1 MNSDVSDAPEDHPP
15 EQRPYVPYVPEPV
28 VELGPPLNRLALT
41 APLHW
46 LRLGWRDFLRKPAIG
61 LFFGA
66 CFVLMGLTVLL
77 VFRHAPIYTLALC
90 AGFLLLGPLLC
101 LGLYEVSRRL
111 ERGEPVTL
119 PDALIAWMGNVAQ
132 IAIFGAVL
140 LILEMLWGRAALVVF
155 AVSFD
160 GMPDFAGSLTKLL
173 DAANLGFIVAYLA
186 VGALFAGLIFAVS
199 VIAMPLL
206 LDRDTDAVTA
216 GLASLKLC
224 LSQPLVMLL
233 WGAIVT
239 GLVVLAM
246 LPMFAGLLVV
256 GPWLGHASWHAYRAA
271 LPRDEAAPDEAP
283 PPAQ

>member
-1 MNSDVSDAPEDHPP
+1 MSDVPEEPAA
-15 EQRPYVPYVPEPV
+15 YVPYVPEPAV
-28 VELGPPLNRLALT
+28 QLGPRLNRLPLST
-41 APLHW
+41 PLHW
-46 LRLGWRDFLRKPAIG
+46 LKLGWRDLRRQPAIG

-66 CFVLMGLTVLL
+66 CFTLMGLAVLM
-77 VFRHAPIYTLALC
+77 VFRHAPLYTLALC

-101 LGLYEVSRRL
+101 LGLYDVSRRL

-119 PDALIAWMGNVAQ
+119 SYALAAWMDNLAQ

-160 GMPDFAGSLTKLL
+160 GMPDFAGSLLKLL
-173 DAANLGFIVAYLA
+173 DPSHLGFITAYLG
-186 VGALFAGLIFAVS
+186 VGAVFAGLIFGVS

-206 LDRDTDAVTA
+206 LDRDTDAVSA

-224 LSQPLVMLL
+224 ITQPLVMLL
-233 WGAIVT
+233 WGFTVT
-239 GLVVLAM
+239 LLVVLAM

-271 LPRDEAAPDEAP
+271 MAADDAAPT
-283 PPAQ
+283 AQ

>member
-1 MNSDVSDAPEDHPP
+1 MNSAVSDAPEEPAD
-15 EQRPYVPYVPEPV
+15 YVPYVPEPAAQ
-28 VELGPPLNRLALT
+28 LGPRLNRLPLS
-41 APLHW
+41 APLRW
-46 LRLGWRDFLRKPAIG
+46 LKLGWRDLCRQPAIG

-66 CFVLMGLTVLL
+66 CFALMGLAVLM
-77 VFRHAPIYTLALC
+77 VFRHAPLYTLALC

-101 LGLYEVSRRL
+101 LGLYDVSRRL

-119 PDALIAWMGNVAQ
+119 AYALAAWMDNLAQ

-160 GMPDFAGSLTKLL
+160 GMPDFAGSLVKLL
-173 DAANLGFIVAYLA
+173 DPSHLGFIAAYLG
-186 VGALFAGLIFAVS
+186 VGAVFAGLIFAVS

-206 LDRDTDAVTA
+206 LDRDTDAVSA

-224 LSQPLVMLL
+224 LTQPLVMLL
-233 WGAIVT
+233 WGFTVT
-239 GLVVLAM
+239 LLVVLAM

-271 LPRDEAAPDEAP
+271 MAADDATPT
-283 PPAQ
+283 AQ

>member
-1 MNSDVSDAPEDHPP
+1 L
-15 EQRPYVPYVPEPV
+15 
-28 VELGPPLNRLALT
+28 VELGPRLNRLPLA
-41 APLHW
+41 APIQW
-46 LRLGWRDFLRKPAIG
+46 LRLGWRDLRRQPAIG
-61 LFFGA
+61 FFFGA
-66 CFVLMGLTVLL
+66 CFTLMGLTVLL

-111 ERGEPVTL
+111 ECGEPVAL
-119 PDALIAWMGNVAQ
+119 HDALAAWVGNIAQ
-132 IAIFGAVL
+132 IAIFAALL

-160 GMPDFAGSLTKLL
+160 GMPDFAGSLTRLL
-173 DAANLGFIVAYLA
+173 DPANLGFIVAYLA

-233 WGAIVT
+233 WDAIVT

-271 LPRDEAAPDEAP
+271 LAPNAAPDEAASDD
-283 PPAQ
+283 PAPAAQ

>member
-1 MNSDVSDAPEDHPP
+1 MNSDVSDAPEDPAP
-15 EQRPYVPYVPEPV
+15 EPLPYTPYVPEPV
-28 VELGPPLNRLALT
+28 VELGPRLNRLSLA
-41 APLHW
+41 APFQW
-46 LRLGWRDFLRKPAIG
+46 LRLGWRDLKREPAIG

-66 CFVLMGLTVLL
+66 CFALMGLAVLM

-119 PDALIAWMGNVAQ
+119 PDALAAWMGNVAQ

-160 GMPDFAGSLTKLL
+160 GMPDFAGSLGKLL
-173 DAANLGFIVAYLA
+173 DPQNLGFIVAYLA

-233 WGAIVT
+233 WGALVT
-239 GLVVLAM
+239 MLVVLAT

-271 LPRDEAAPDEAP
+271 LPPDDDAA

>member
-1 MNSDVSDAPEDHPP
+1 MNSDVSDAPEDPP
-15 EQRPYVPYVPEPV
+15 AYRPYVPYVPAPA
-28 VELGPPLNRLALT
+28 VEIGPRLNRLPLA
-41 APLHW
+41 APWQW
-46 LRLGWRDFLRKPAIG
+46 LRLGWRDLRREPAIG

-66 CFVLMGLTVLL
+66 CFALMGLAVLM

-90 AGFLLLGPLLC
+90 AGFLLVGPLLC
-101 LGLYEVSRRL
+101 LGLYDVSRRL
-111 ERGEPVTL
+111 ERGEPVSL
-119 PDALIAWMGNVAQ
+119 HLVLGAWMDNLAQ

-160 GMPDFAGSLTKLL
+160 GMPDFAGSISRLL
-173 DAANLGFIVAYLA
+173 DASHLGFIVAYLA
-186 VGALFAGLIFAVS
+186 VGGLFAGLIFAVS

-206 LDRDTDAVTA
+206 LDRDTDAVSA

-224 LSQPLVMLL
+224 LGQPLVMLQ
-233 WGAIVT
+233 WGLIVT
-239 GLVVLAM
+239 VLVVLAM
-246 LPMFAGLLVV
+246 LPGFAGLLVV

-271 LPRDEAAPDEAP
+271 LPPDEVG

>member
-1 MNSDVSDAPEDHPP
+1 MNSAVSDAPEEPHAPAA
-15 EQRPYVPYVPEPV
+15 YVPYVPEPA
-28 VELGPPLNRLALT
+28 VEIGPRLNRLPLS
-41 APLHW
+41 APLQW
-46 LRLGWRDFLRKPAIG
+46 LRLGWRDLRRAPAVG

-66 CFVLMGLTVLL
+66 CFALMGLAVLM

-119 PDALIAWMGNVAQ
+119 PHALGAWMNNVAQ

-140 LILEMLWGRAALVVF
+140 LILEMIWGRAALVVF
-155 AVSFD
+155 AVSFE
-160 GMPDFAGSLTKLL
+160 GMPDFAGSLTRLL
-173 DAANLGFIVAYLA
+173 DPSHLGFIVAYLA

-206 LDRDTDAVTA
+206 LDRDTDAVSA

-224 LSQPLVMLL
+224 LTQPLVMLL
-233 WGAIVT
+233 WGALVT

-271 LPRDEAAPDEAP
+271 LPADDS
-283 PPAQ
+283 PASAQ

>member
-1 MNSDVSDAPEDHPP
+1 MNSDVSDAPEDPTAY
-15 EQRPYVPYVPEPV
+15 RPYVPYVPEPV
-28 VELGPPLNRLALT
+28 VEIGPRLNRLPLA
-41 APLHW
+41 APWQW
-46 LRLGWRDFLRKPAIG
+46 LRLGWHDFRREPAIG

-66 CFVLMGLTVLL
+66 CFALMGLAVLM

-101 LGLYEVSRRL
+101 LGLYDVSRRL
-111 ERGEPVTL
+111 ERGEPV
-119 PDALIAWMGNVAQ
+119 ALHLVLGAWMDNLAQ

-160 GMPDFAGSLTKLL
+160 GMPDFAGSISRLL
-173 DAANLGFIVAYLA
+173 DASHLGFIAAYLA
-186 VGALFAGLIFAVS
+186 VGGLFAGLIFAVS

-206 LDRDTDAVTA
+206 LDRDTDAVSA

-224 LSQPLVMLL
+224 LGQPPVMLQ
-233 WGAIVT
+233 WGLIVT

-246 LPMFAGLLVV
+246 LPWFAGLLVV

-271 LPRDEAAPDEAP
+271 LPPDEAP

>member
-1 MNSDVSDAPEDHPP
+1 MNSAVSDAPEEPHAPAA
-15 EQRPYVPYVPEPV
+15 YVPYVPEPA
-28 VELGPPLNRLALT
+28 VEIGPRLNRLPLS
-41 APLHW
+41 APLQW
-46 LRLGWRDFLRKPAIG
+46 LRLGWQDLRRAPAVA

-66 CFVLMGLTVLL
+66 CFALMGLAVLM

-119 PDALIAWMGNVAQ
+119 PHALGAWMNNGAQ

-140 LILEMLWGRAALVVF
+140 LILEMIWGRAALVVF

-160 GMPDFAGSLTKLL
+160 GMPDFAGSLTRLL
-173 DAANLGFIVAYLA
+173 DPAHLGFIVAYLT

-206 LDRDTDAVTA
+206 LDRDTDAVSA

-224 LSQPLVMLL
+224 LTQPLVMLL
-233 WGAIVT
+233 WGALVT

-271 LPRDEAAPDEAP
+271 LPADDSAPS
-283 PPAQ
+283 AQ

>member
-1 MNSDVSDAPEDHPP
+1 MNSAVSDAPEEPP
-15 EQRPYVPYVPEPV
+15 APAYVPYVPPPT
-28 VELGPPLNRLALT
+28 VEIGPRLNRLALS

-46 LRLGWRDFLRKPAIG
+46 LRLGWQDLRRAPAVG

-66 CFVLMGLTVLL
+66 CFALMGLAVLM

-111 ERGEPVTL
+111 ELGQPVTL
-119 PDALIAWMGNVAQ
+119 PHALGAWMNNVAQ

-140 LILEMLWGRAALVVF
+140 LILEMIWGRAALVVF

-160 GMPDFAGSLTKLL
+160 GMPDFAGSLTRLL
-173 DAANLGFIVAYLA
+173 DPSNLGFITAYLA

-206 LDRDTDAVTA
+206 LDRDTDAVSA

-224 LSQPLVMLL
+224 LTQPLVMLL
-233 WGAIVT
+233 WGALVT

-246 LPMFAGLLVV
+246 LPLFAGLLVV
-256 GPWLGHASWHAYRAA
+256 GPWLGHASWHAYRAT
-271 LPRDEAAPDEAP
+271 LPTDDAVAS
-283 PPAQ
+283 AQ

>member
-1 MNSDVSDAPEDHPP
+1 MNSAVSDVPEEPAA
-15 EQRPYVPYVPEPV
+15 YVPYVPEPAV
-28 VELGPPLNRLALT
+28 QLGPRLNRLPLS

-46 LRLGWRDFLRKPAIG
+46 LKLGWRDLRRQPAIG

-66 CFVLMGLTVLL
+66 CFTLMGLAVLM
-77 VFRHAPIYTLALC
+77 VFRHAPLYTLALC

-101 LGLYEVSRRL
+101 LGLYDVSRRL

-119 PDALIAWMGNVAQ
+119 SYALAAWMDNLAQ

-160 GMPDFAGSLTKLL
+160 GMPDFAGSLLKLL
-173 DAANLGFIVAYLA
+173 DPSHLGFITAYLG
-186 VGALFAGLIFAVS
+186 VGAVFAGLIFGVS

-206 LDRDTDAVTA
+206 LDRDTDAVSA

-224 LSQPLVMLL
+224 ITQPLVMLL
-233 WGAIVT
+233 WGFTVT
-239 GLVVLAM
+239 LLVVLAM

-271 LPRDEAAPDEAP
+271 MAADDAAPT
-283 PPAQ
+283 AQ